1 MKKRQRRSLPKK
13 NETYPKK
20 SLHGMGL
27 SSKGSQKNCQAA
39 AGAEADPGAASLAG
53 PEGKAH
59 RNTPLT
65 RNTQVFLYNTAK

>member
-1 MKKRQRRSLPKK
+1 
-13 NETYPKK
+13 
-20 SLHGMGL
+20 MGL

-39 AGAEADPGAASLAG
+39 AGVEVDPGAASLAG